1 MVDKHAEREK
11 REGAEIKPA
20 AANQCRSNGYAKA
33 EGSKFNITNLPLI
46 YGNGQLIYLHS
57 MYGFRGA

>member
-1 MVDKHAEREK
+1 MVDKHAEIEK

-46 YGNGQLIYLHS
+46 Y
-57 MYGFRGA
+57 